1 MTASRSGGSWGQA
14 GLGYSILMQIKVDIP
29 DELAAQAEAR
39 GVPVE
44 SYVRGILQDAATVPP
59 IPPRRKRTRE
69 ELEAFF
75 EEFAQFSDQIPDL
88 TGKTFDREMIYQ
100 DHD

>member
-1 MTASRSGGSWGQA
+1 
-14 GLGYSILMQIKVDIP
+14 MQVTVDIP
-29 DELAAQAEAR
+29 DQLAAQAEAR

-44 SYVRGILQDAATVPP
+44 SYVRGILEELATAR
-59 IPPRRKRTRE
+59 PRPSARRRTRE

-75 EEFAQFSDQIPDL
+75 EEFAQFSDKIPDL
-88 TGKTFDREMIYQ
+88 SGKTFDREMIYE

>member
-1 MTASRSGGSWGQA
+1 
-14 GLGYSILMQIKVDIP
+14 MQITVDIP
-29 DELAAQAEAR
+29 DELAAQARAR

-44 SYVRGILQDAATVPP
+44 SYVRGILAGVATAPP
-59 IPPRRKRTRE
+59 SLSRRKRTRE

-75 EEFAQFSDQIPDL
+75 EEFAQFSDQVPDL